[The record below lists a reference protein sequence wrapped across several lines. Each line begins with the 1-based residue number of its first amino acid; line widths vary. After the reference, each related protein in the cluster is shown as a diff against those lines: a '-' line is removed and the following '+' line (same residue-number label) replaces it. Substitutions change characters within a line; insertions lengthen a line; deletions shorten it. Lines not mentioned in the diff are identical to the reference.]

1 MHILMKMLYAFEDL
15 GPHQVLID
23 LLSKIKV
30 FYAWLTRPEFS
41 SIILHILPS

>member
-1 MHILMKMLYAFEDL
+1 MHILMKMLNAFEDL
-15 GPHQVLID
+15 GPHQVLVD

-30 FYAWLTRPEFS
+30 FDTLLTRPEFS